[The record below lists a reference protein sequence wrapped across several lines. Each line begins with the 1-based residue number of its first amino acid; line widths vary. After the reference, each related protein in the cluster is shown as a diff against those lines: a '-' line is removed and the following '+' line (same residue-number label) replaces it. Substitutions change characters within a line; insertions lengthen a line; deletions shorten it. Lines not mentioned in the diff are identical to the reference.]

1 MKNTLKGS
9 DLSVPSKRKDANKNT
24 EKVLTAAYKV
34 FADKG
39 YDATIEEIAA
49 EAGVGVGTVHRRFSN
64 KTVLALAVI
73 TDVFLK
79 IKDEQLELIKTPMPV
94 DQKIRLLFEKFSISH
109 IQNGKIH
116 SLALHLAT
124 TGELGDQMRNSF
136 LFGLDGGLKDVI
148 VQRQKEW
155 KYRDGDPKLL
165 ETLIINM
172 INPNL
177 IVKLK
182 ELLPAEQIAQ
192 HVSDMIL
199 LGLIKK

>member
-1 MKNTLKGS
+1 MENILKGS
-9 DLSVPSKRKDANKNT
+9 DLSIPSKRKDANKNT
-24 EKVLTAAYKV
+24 EKVLKAAYKV

-73 TDVFLK
+73 TDVFSK
-79 IKDEQLELIKTPMPV
+79 IKDDQLALIRTPMPV

-116 SLALHLAT
+116 ALALQLAT
-124 TGELGDQMRNSF
+124 AGELGEEMRNSF
-136 LFGLDGGLKDVI
+136 LFGLDGGLKEVI
-148 VQRQKEW
+148 VQGQQEGKF
-155 KYRDGDPKLL
+155 RDGDPKLL

-177 IVKLK
+177 VMKLK
-182 ELLPAEQIAQ
+182 ELLPADQIAR

-199 LGLIKK
+199 FGLMKK